1 MARRKARTKQPLTEG
16 DSVTLPKAQQRAV
29 IALVAQREQI
39 TSEANRALAEIG
51 DALTELAKFYA
62 SQAGLTGAVRYD
74 FETQGQA
81 VVLVRW
87 KEDEPEGK
95 NDDD

>member
-1 MARRKARTKQPLTEG
+1 MTRRRAKQPLTEG
-16 DSVTLPKAQQRAV
+16 DSVTLPKSQQRAV

-39 TSEANRALAEIG
+39 KSEANRALAEIG

-62 SQAGLTGAVRYD
+62 TKAGLPGDVRYD

-87 KEDEPEGK
+87 KDDEPEEKKHG
-95 NDDD
+95 D